1 MAEIDEQLY
10 KELIDKIKTY
20 HPSDDFSMVEKA
32 YKLAVEAHKEQ
43 KRKSGEPYIIHPL
56 KVAYILAE
64 LELDMETITAGIL
77 HDIIEDTPYTYEDIA
92 HLFSEEIAALVDGVT
107 KLGKLSYTTKEEAQA
122 ENYRKM
128 FLAMAKDI
136 RVILIKLADRLH
148 NMRTLNYMTPEKQR
162 EKAQETLDIYAPLAH
177 RLGIS
182 KIRSEMED
190 LCFKYLNPDAYFD
203 LAAKIQKKKEERDQF
218 VQSMVQELQTK
229 MNEAGIKGKVY
240 GRTKHFFS
248 IYKKM
253 VNQNKT
259 LDQIYDLFAIRALV
273 DSVKDCYAVLGIVHT
288 AYTPMPGRIKDYI
301 AMPKPNMYQSLHN
314 TLIGPHGQ
322 VFEVQIRTWEMH
334 RTSEYGIAAHWKY
347 KEGRANEKS
356 SKAQK
361 SEEAK
366 LAWLRQI
373 MEWQKDM
380 SDNKEYLDTIKL
392 DLNIYSTQVYAFTP
406 QGDVIQ
412 LTKDSTPIDFAYM
425 IHSAVGNKMVGAR
438 VNNKIVPLDHKIQN
452 GDIVE
457 IITSQNSKGPN
468 RDWLAIVKTAQA
480 RTKIKQWFKKEEKE
494 ENIIR
499 GREMILADIKKKGYQ
514 PQDLLRPEWEEI
526 VLVKY
531 DFKTWDA
538 LLAAVGY
545 GGMKEGQV
553 VNRLKDEYLKEKRK
567 TQTAEDALKDFEK
580 TIDQKPVKKHKSKS
594 GVVVEGIGD
603 VAVRFSKC
611 CSPVPGDEIIGFVT
625 RGRGVTIHRTDCIN
639 VINLSNEERGRL
651 INAEW
656 DTQFAKGE
664 SNTSYLAELK
674 VVAND
679 RVGLIVEISRQLADD
694 DISVKGF
701 NVRTTKDMQ
710 AILNVTIE
718 IKTKEQLERVVTRL
732 KNLRDV
738 TEVERVSGQGR
749 YRV

>member
-32 YKLAVEAHKEQ
+32 YKLAVDAHKEQ

-77 HDIIEDTPYTYEDIA
+77 HDIIEDTPYTYEDIT

-288 AYTPMPGRIKDYI
+288 AYTPMPGRFKDYI

-347 KEGRANEKS
+347 KEGKANEKS

-480 RTKIKQWFKKEEKE
+480 RTKIKQWFKKERRD
-494 ENIIR
+494 ENIAN
-499 GREMILADIKKKGYQ
+499 GRSAFEAELKHCGIAMRD
-514 PQDLLRPEWEEI
+514 
-526 VLVKY
+526 V
-531 DFKTWDA
+531 
-538 LLAAVGY
+538 LAADTLPVLLKKVSYPTLDDMYAAIGY
-545 GGMKEGQV
+545 GGFTAQKAVSRMQGELNRIARQHQAERAAAEAEAKPARPEEPKPPAPKQV
-553 VNRLKDEYLKEKRK
+553 
-567 TQTAEDALKDFEK
+567 
-580 TIDQKPVKKHKSKS
+580 KSEQ
-594 GVVVEGIGD
+594 GIIVEGLD
-603 VAVRFSKC
+603 NCLVKFSKC
-611 CSPVPGDEIIGFVT
+611 CTPVPGDEIIGFIT
-625 RGRGVTIHRTDCIN
+625 RGYGVSVHRADCPNASPAKRAQPGQEGRWIHVSWGKNTNESYPTTLEVVCKDRQGLLLDISAA
-639 VINLSNEERGRL
+639 LSSTNTFVLGIQSRSTE
-651 INAEW
+651 
-656 DTQFAKGE
+656 DQFAICRLE
-664 SNTSYLAELK
+664 VRIRDSQQLAALMRRLNQISGVLK
-674 VVAND
+674 VNRPA
-679 RVGLIVEISRQLADD
+679 G
-694 DISVKGF
+694 
-701 NVRTTKDMQ
+701 
-710 AILNVTIE
+710 
-718 IKTKEQLERVVTRL
+718 
-732 KNLRDV
+732 
-738 TEVERVSGQGR
+738 
-749 YRV
+749 

>member
-288 AYTPMPGRIKDYI
+288 AYTPMPGRFKDYI

-514 PQDLLRPEWEEI
+514 PQDLLRPEWEEN

-531 DFKTWDA
+531 DFKTW
-538 LLAAVGY
+538 AAVGY

-738 TEVERVSGQGR
+738 TEVERVSGLG
-749 YRV
+749 

>member
-1 MAEIDEQLY
+1 MAVPVEEQLY
-10 KELIDKIKTY
+10 LELIEKIKSY

-32 YKLAVEAHKEQ
+32 YKLAVGAHKDQ

-64 LELDMETITAGIL
+64 LELDMESIVAGIL
-77 HDIIEDTPYTYEDIA
+77 HDVIEDTEYSYEDISN
-92 HLFSEEIAALVDGVT
+92 LFSEEIAALVDGVT
-107 KLGKLSYTTKEEAQA
+107 KLGKLSYTTKEEVQA

-148 NMRTLNYMTPEKQR
+148 NMRTLNYMKPEKQK

-190 LCFKYLNPDAYFD
+190 LCFKYLDPDAFFD
-203 LAAKIQKKKEERDQF
+203 LATKIERKKEERDAF
-218 VQSMVQELQTK
+218 VQDIVKELQQK
-229 MNEAGIKGKVY
+229 MDEAGIKGKVY

-253 VNQNKT
+253 VNQNKNI
-259 LDQIYDLFAIRALV
+259 DQIYDLFAIRALV
-273 DSVKDCYAVLGIVHT
+273 DNVKDCYAVLGIVHT
-288 AYTPMPGRIKDYI
+288 MFTPMPGRFKDYI

-347 KEGRANEKS
+347 KEGKANEKG
-356 SKAQK
+356 SKASRK
-361 SEEAK
+361 EEEK

-373 MEWQKDM
+373 MEWQRDM
-380 SDNKEYLDTIKL
+380 ADNKEYLDTLKQ
-392 DLNIYSTQVYAFTP
+392 DFNIFSTQVYAFTP

-438 VNNKIVPLDHKIQN
+438 VNNKIVPIDHKIQN

-468 RDWLAIVKTAQA
+468 RDWLTVVKSAQA

-499 GREMILADIKKKGYQ
+499 GREMILADMKKKGFQ
-514 PQDLLRPEWEEI
+514 PSDLLRPEWQEI
-526 VLVKY
+526 VVVKY

-545 GGMKEGQV
+545 GGLKEGQV

-567 TQTAEDALKDFEK
+567 TQTAEDVLKDFEK

-594 GVVVEGIGD
+594 GIVVEGIGD

-611 CSPVPGDEIIGFVT
+611 CSPVPGDEIVGFVT

-656 DTQFAKGE
+656 DTQFAKGDA
-664 SNTSYLAELK
+664 NTSYLAELRITC
-674 VVAND
+674 ND
-679 RVGLIVEISRQLADD
+679 RVGLILEISRQLADD

-701 NVRTTKDMQ
+701 NVRTTKDLL
-710 AILNVTIE
+710 AIMNVTIE

-732 KNLRDV
+732 KNLKDV
-738 TEVERVSGQGR
+738 VEVERVSGLG
-749 YRV
+749 

>member
-77 HDIIEDTPYTYEDIA
+77 HDIIEDTPYTYEDIT
-92 HLFSEEIAALVDGVT
+92 HLFGEEIAALVDGVT

-288 AYTPMPGRIKDYI
+288 AYTPMPGRFKDYI

-580 TIDQKPVKKHKSKS
+580 TIDQKPVKKHESKS

-738 TEVERVSGQGR
+738 TEVERVSGLG
-749 YRV
+749 

>member
-77 HDIIEDTPYTYEDIA
+77 HDIIEDTPYTYEDIT
-92 HLFSEEIAALVDGVT
+92 HLFGEEIAALVDGVT

-288 AYTPMPGRIKDYI
+288 AYTPMPGRFKDYI

-594 GVVVEGIGD
+594 GVVVGIGD

-738 TEVERVSGQGR
+738 TEVERVSGLG
-749 YRV
+749 

>member
-1 MAEIDEQLY
+1 MSMVPVEEQLY
-10 KELIDKIKTY
+10 LELIEKIKTY
-20 HPSDDFSMVEKA
+20 HPSSDFSMVEKA
-32 YKLAVEAHKEQ
+32 YQLANNAHKDQ

-64 LELDMETITAGIL
+64 LELDMESIVAGIL
-77 HDIIEDTPYTYEDIA
+77 HDIIEDTEYSYEDISNM
-92 HLFSEEIAALVDGVT
+92 FSEEIAALVDGVT
-107 KLGKLSYTTKEEAQA
+107 KLGKLSYTTKEEVQA

-148 NMRTLNYMTPEKQR
+148 NMRTLNYMKPEKQK

-190 LCFKYLNPDAYFD
+190 LCFKYLDPDAFFD
-203 LAAKIQKKKEERDQF
+203 LATKIERKKEERDEF
-218 VQSMVQELQTK
+218 VQDIVKELQQK
-229 MNEAGIKGKVY
+229 MDEAGIKGKVY

-259 LDQIYDLFAIRALV
+259 MDQIYDLFAIRALV
-273 DSVKDCYAVLGIVHT
+273 DNVKDCYAVLGIVHT
-288 AYTPMPGRIKDYI
+288 MYTPMPGRFKDYI

-314 TLIGPHGQ
+314 SLIGPHGQ

-347 KEGRANEKS
+347 KEGKANEKGN
-356 SKAQK
+356 KATRRD
-361 SEEAK
+361 EEK

-373 MEWQKDM
+373 MEWQQDM
-380 SDNKEYLDTIKL
+380 ADNKEYLDTLKQ
-392 DLNIYSTQVYAFTP
+392 DFNIFSTQVYAFTP

-425 IHSAVGNKMVGAR
+425 IHTAVGNKMVGAR
-438 VNNKIVPLDHKIQN
+438 VNNKIVPIDHRIQN

-468 RDWLAIVKTAQA
+468 RDWLNLVKSAQA

-499 GREMILADIKKKGYQ
+499 GREMVLADMKKKGFQ
-514 PQDLLRPEWEEI
+514 PNDLLRPEWMEI
-526 VLVKY
+526 VVVKY

-545 GGMKEGQV
+545 GGLKEGQV

-594 GVVVEGIGD
+594 GIMVEGIGD

-611 CSPVPGDEIIGFVT
+611 CSPVPGDEIVGFVT

-639 VINLSNEERGRL
+639 VINLSNDERGRL

-656 DTQFAKGE
+656 DTQFAKGDT
-664 SNTSYLAELK
+664 NTSYLAELR
-674 VVAND
+674 VTAND
-679 RVGLIVEISRQLADD
+679 RVGLILEISRQLADD

-701 NVRTTKDMQ
+701 NVRTTKDLL
-710 AILNVTIE
+710 AIFNITIE
-718 IKTKEQLERVVTRL
+718 IKTKEQLERVVKRL
-732 KNLRDV
+732 KSLKDIV
-738 TEVERVSGQGR
+738 EVERVSGLG
-749 YRV
+749 

>member
-1 MAEIDEQLY
+1 MSMAAIDEQLY

-218 VQSMVQELQTK
+218 VQSMVKELQAK
-229 MNEAGIKGKVY
+229 MDEAGIKGKVY

-288 AYTPMPGRIKDYI
+288 AYTPMPGRFKDYI

-468 RDWLAIVKTAQA
+468 RDWLGLVKTAQA

-674 VVAND
+674 VTAND

-701 NVRTTKDMQ
+701 NVRTTKDML
-710 AILNVTIE
+710 AIFNVTIE

-738 TEVERVSGQGR
+738 IEVERVSGLG
-749 YRV
+749 

>member
-1 MAEIDEQLY
+1 MVPVEEQLY
-10 KELIDKIKTY
+10 LELIEKIKTY
-20 HPSDDFSMVEKA
+20 HPSSDFSMIEKA
-32 YKLAVEAHKEQ
+32 YKLAVDAHKEQ

-64 LELDMETITAGIL
+64 LELDMESIVAGIL
-77 HDIIEDTPYTYEDIA
+77 HDIIEDTEYSYEDIA
-92 HLFSEEIAALVDGVT
+92 QMFSEEIAALVDGVT

-148 NMRTLNYMTPEKQR
+148 NMRTLNYMKPEKQK

-190 LCFKYLNPDAYFD
+190 LCFKYLDPDAFFD
-203 LAAKIQKKKEERDQF
+203 LATKIERKKEERDEF
-218 VQSMVQELQTK
+218 VQDIVKELQQK
-229 MNEAGIKGKVY
+229 MDEAGIKGKVY

-259 LDQIYDLFAIRALV
+259 MDQIYDLFAIRALV
-273 DSVKDCYAVLGIVHT
+273 DNVKDCYAVLGIVHT
-288 AYTPMPGRIKDYI
+288 MYTPMPGRFKDYI

-314 TLIGPHGQ
+314 SLIGPHGQ

-347 KEGRANEKS
+347 KEGKANEKG
-356 SKAQK
+356 SK
-361 SEEAK
+361 STRRDEEK

-373 MEWQKDM
+373 MEWQQDM
-380 SDNKEYLDTIKL
+380 ADNKEYLDTLKQ
-392 DLNIYSTQVYAFTP
+392 DFNIFSTQVYAFTP

-438 VNNKIVPLDHKIQN
+438 VNNKIVPIDHKIQN

-468 RDWLAIVKTAQA
+468 RDWLNVVKSAQA

-494 ENIIR
+494 ENIVR
-499 GREMILADIKKKGYQ
+499 GREMVLTDMKKKGFQ
-514 PQDLLRPEWEEI
+514 PDDLLRPEWMEI
-526 VLVKY
+526 VVVKY

-545 GGMKEGQV
+545 GGLKEGQV

-567 TQTAEDALKDFEK
+567 TQTAEDVLKDFEK
-580 TIDQKPVKKHKSKS
+580 TIDDKPVKKHKSKS
-594 GVVVEGIGD
+594 GIMVEGIGD

-611 CSPVPGDEIIGFVT
+611 CSPVPGDEIVGFVT
-625 RGRGVTIHRTDCIN
+625 RGRGVTIHRTDCVN

-656 DTQFAKGE
+656 DTQFAKGDT
-664 SNTSYLAELK
+664 NTSYLAELR
-674 VVAND
+674 VTAND
-679 RVGLIVEISRQLADD
+679 RVGLILEISRQLADD

-701 NVRTTKDMQ
+701 NVRTTKDLL
-710 AILNVTIE
+710 AIFNITIE
-718 IKTKEQLERVVTRL
+718 IKTKEQLERVVKRL
-732 KNLRDV
+732 KGLKDIV
-738 TEVERVSGQGR
+738 EVERVSGLG
-749 YRV
+749 

>member
-1 MAEIDEQLY
+1 MVPVEEQLY
-10 KELIDKIKTY
+10 LELIEKIKTY
-20 HPSDDFSMVEKA
+20 HPSSDFSMIEKA
-32 YKLAVEAHKEQ
+32 YKLAVDAHKDQ

-64 LELDMETITAGIL
+64 LELDMESIVAGIL
-77 HDIIEDTPYTYEDIA
+77 HDVIEDTEYSYEDISN
-92 HLFSEEIAALVDGVT
+92 LFSEEIAALVDGVT

-148 NMRTLNYMTPEKQR
+148 NMRTLNYMKPEKQK

-190 LCFKYLNPDAYFD
+190 LCFKYLDPDAFFD
-203 LAAKIQKKKEERDQF
+203 LATKIERKKEERDEF
-218 VQSMVQELQTK
+218 VQDIVKDLQQK
-229 MNEAGIKGKVY
+229 MDEAGIKGKVY

-273 DSVKDCYAVLGIVHT
+273 DNVKDCYAVLGIVHT
-288 AYTPMPGRIKDYI
+288 MYTPMPGRFKDYI

-347 KEGRANEKS
+347 KEGKANDKGTRATRK
-356 SKAQK
+356 
-361 SEEAK
+361 EEEK

-373 MEWQKDM
+373 MEWQRDM
-380 SDNKEYLDTIKL
+380 ADNKEYLDTLKQ
-392 DLNIYSTQVYAFTP
+392 DFNIFSTQVYAFTP

-438 VNNKIVPLDHKIQN
+438 VNNKIVPIDYKIQN

-468 RDWLAIVKTAQA
+468 RDWLAVVKSAQA

-499 GREMILADIKKKGYQ
+499 GREMILADMKKKGFQ
-514 PQDLLRPEWEEI
+514 PSDLLRPEWQEI
-526 VLVKY
+526 VVVKY

-545 GGMKEGQV
+545 GGLKEGQV

-567 TQTAEDALKDFEK
+567 TQTAEDVLKDFEK
-580 TIDQKPVKKHKSKS
+580 TIDDKPVKKHKSKS
-594 GVVVEGIGD
+594 GIVVEGIGD

-639 VINLSNEERGRL
+639 VINLSDEERGRL

-656 DTQFAKGE
+656 DTQFAKGDT
-664 SNTSYLAELK
+664 NTSYLAELR
-674 VVAND
+674 VTAND
-679 RVGLIVEISRQLADD
+679 RVGLILEISRQLADD

-701 NVRTTKDMQ
+701 NVRTTKDLL
-710 AILNVTIE
+710 AIINITIE
-718 IKTKEQLERVVTRL
+718 IKTKEQLERVVKRL
-732 KNLRDV
+732 KGLKDII
-738 TEVERVSGQGR
+738 EVERVSGLG
-749 YRV
+749 

>member
-1 MAEIDEQLY
+1 MVPVEEQLY
-10 KELIDKIKTY
+10 LELIEKIKTY
-20 HPSDDFSMVEKA
+20 HPSDDFSMIEKA
-32 YKLAVEAHKEQ
+32 YQLANGAHKDQ

-64 LELDMETITAGIL
+64 LELDMESIVAGIL
-77 HDIIEDTPYTYEDIA
+77 HDVIEDTEYSYEDISNM
-92 HLFSEEIAALVDGVT
+92 FSEEIAALVDGVT
-107 KLGKLSYTTKEEAQA
+107 KLGKLSYTTKEEVQA

-148 NMRTLNYMTPEKQR
+148 NMRTLNYMKPEKQK

-190 LCFKYLNPDAYFD
+190 LCFKYLDPDAFFD
-203 LAAKIQKKKEERDQF
+203 LATKIERKKEERDEF
-218 VQSMVQELQTK
+218 VQDIVKELQKK
-229 MNEAGIKGKVY
+229 MDEAGIKGKVY

-259 LDQIYDLFAIRALV
+259 MDQIYDLFAIRALV
-273 DSVKDCYAVLGIVHT
+273 DNVKDCYAVLGIVHT
-288 AYTPMPGRIKDYI
+288 MYTPMPGRFKDYI

-314 TLIGPHGQ
+314 SLIGPHGQ

-347 KEGRANEKS
+347 KEGKANEKGN
-356 SKAQK
+356 KATRRD
-361 SEEAK
+361 EEK

-373 MEWQKDM
+373 MEWQQDM
-380 SDNKEYLDTIKL
+380 ADNKEYLDTLKQ
-392 DLNIYSTQVYAFTP
+392 DFNIFSTQVYAFTP

-425 IHSAVGNKMVGAR
+425 IHTAVGNKMVGAR
-438 VNNKIVPLDHKIQN
+438 VNNKIVPIDHRIQN

-468 RDWLAIVKTAQA
+468 RDWLNLVKSAQA

-499 GREMILADIKKKGYQ
+499 GREMVLTDIKKKGFQ
-514 PQDLLRPEWEEI
+514 PNDLLRPEWMEI
-526 VLVKY
+526 VYVKY

-545 GGMKEGQV
+545 GGLKEGQV

-567 TQTAEDALKDFEK
+567 TQTAEDVLKDFEK
-580 TIDQKPVKKHKSKS
+580 TIDDKPVKKHKSKS
-594 GVVVEGIGD
+594 GIVVEGIGD

-611 CSPVPGDEIIGFVT
+611 CSPVPGDEIVGFVT

-656 DTQFAKGE
+656 DTQFAKGDA
-664 SNTSYLAELK
+664 NTSYLAELRITC
-674 VVAND
+674 ND
-679 RVGLIVEISRQLADD
+679 RVGLILEISRQLADD

-701 NVRTTKDMQ
+701 NVRTTKDLL
-710 AILNVTIE
+710 AIMNVTIE

-732 KNLRDV
+732 KNLKDV
-738 TEVERVSGQGR
+738 VEVERVSGLG
-749 YRV
+749 

>member
-1 MAEIDEQLY
+1 MVPVEEQLY
-10 KELIDKIKTY
+10 LELIEKIKTY

-32 YKLAVEAHKEQ
+32 YQLANGAHKDQ

-64 LELDMETITAGIL
+64 LELDMESIVAGIL
-77 HDIIEDTPYTYEDIA
+77 HDVIEDTEYTYEDISNM
-92 HLFSEEIAALVDGVT
+92 FSEEIAALVDGVT
-107 KLGKLSYTTKEEAQA
+107 KLGKLSYTTKEEVQA

-148 NMRTLNYMTPEKQR
+148 NMRTLNYMKPEKQK

-190 LCFKYLNPDAYFD
+190 LCFKYLDPDAFFD
-203 LAAKIQKKKEERDQF
+203 LATKIERKKEERDEF
-218 VQSMVQELQTK
+218 VQDIVKELQQK
-229 MNEAGIKGKVY
+229 MDEAGIKGKVY

-259 LDQIYDLFAIRALV
+259 MDQIYDLFAIRALV
-273 DSVKDCYAVLGIVHT
+273 DNVKDCYAVLGIVHT
-288 AYTPMPGRIKDYI
+288 MYTPMPGRFKDYI

-314 TLIGPHGQ
+314 SLIGPHGQ

-347 KEGRANEKS
+347 KEGKANEKG
-356 SKAQK
+356 SKASRK
-361 SEEAK
+361 EEEK

-373 MEWQKDM
+373 MEWQRDM
-380 SDNKEYLDTIKL
+380 ADNKEYLDTLKQ
-392 DLNIYSTQVYAFTP
+392 DFNIFSTQVYAFTP

-438 VNNKIVPLDHKIQN
+438 VNNKIVPIDHKIQN

-468 RDWLAIVKTAQA
+468 RDWLTVVKSAQA

-499 GREMILADIKKKGYQ
+499 GREMILADMKKKGFQ
-514 PQDLLRPEWEEI
+514 PSDLLRPEWQEI
-526 VLVKY
+526 VVVKY

-545 GGMKEGQV
+545 GGLKEGQV

-567 TQTAEDALKDFEK
+567 TQTAEDVLKDFEK
-580 TIDQKPVKKHKSKS
+580 TIDDKPVKKHKSKS
-594 GVVVEGIGD
+594 GIVVEGIGD

-625 RGRGVTIHRTDCIN
+625 RGRGVTIHRTDCVN

-656 DTQFAKGE
+656 DTQFAKGDT
-664 SNTSYLAELK
+664 NTSYLAELR
-674 VVAND
+674 VTAND
-679 RVGLIVEISRQLADD
+679 RVGLILEISRQLADD
-694 DISVKGF
+694 DISVKGI
-701 NVRTTKDMQ
+701 NVRTTKDLL
-710 AILNVTIE
+710 AIFNITIE
-718 IKTKEQLERVVTRL
+718 IKTKEQLERVTKRL
-732 KNLRDV
+732 KGLKDIV
-738 TEVERVSGQGR
+738 EVERVSGLG
-749 YRV
+749 

>member
-1 MAEIDEQLY
+1 MVPVEEQLY
-10 KELIDKIKTY
+10 LELIEKIKTY
-20 HPSDDFSMVEKA
+20 HPSSDFSMVEKA
-32 YKLAVEAHKEQ
+32 YKLAVDAHKDQ

-64 LELDMETITAGIL
+64 LELDMESIVAGIL
-77 HDIIEDTPYTYEDIA
+77 HDIIEDTEYSYEDISNM
-92 HLFSEEIAALVDGVT
+92 FSEEIAALVDGVT
-107 KLGKLSYTTKEEAQA
+107 KLGKLSYTTKEEVQA

-148 NMRTLNYMTPEKQR
+148 NMRTLNYMKPEKQR

-190 LCFKYLNPDAYFD
+190 LCFKYLEPDAFFD
-203 LAAKIQKKKEERDQF
+203 LATKIERKKEERDEF
-218 VQSMVQELQTK
+218 VQDIVKELQRK
-229 MNEAGIKGKVY
+229 MDEAGIKGKVY

-259 LDQIYDLFAIRALV
+259 MDQIYDLFAIRALV
-273 DSVKDCYAVLGIVHT
+273 DNVKDCYAVLGIVHT
-288 AYTPMPGRIKDYI
+288 MYTPMPGRFKDYI

-314 TLIGPHGQ
+314 SLIGPHGQ

-347 KEGRANEKS
+347 KEGKANEKGN
-356 SKAQK
+356 KATRRD
-361 SEEAK
+361 EEK

-373 MEWQKDM
+373 MEWQRDM
-380 SDNKEYLDTIKL
+380 ADNKEYLDTLKQ
-392 DLNIYSTQVYAFTP
+392 DFNIFSTQVYAFTP

-438 VNNKIVPLDHKIQN
+438 VNNKIVPIDHKIQN

-468 RDWLAIVKTAQA
+468 RDWLNVVKSAQA

-499 GREMILADIKKKGYQ
+499 GREMVLADMKKKGFQ
-514 PQDLLRPEWEEI
+514 PSDLLRPEWMEI
-526 VLVKY
+526 VVVKY

-545 GGMKEGQV
+545 GGLKEGQV

-580 TIDQKPVKKHKSKS
+580 TIDDKPVKKHKSKS
-594 GVVVEGIGD
+594 GIVVEGIGD

-611 CSPVPGDEIIGFVT
+611 CSPVPGDEIVGFVT

-639 VINLSNEERGRL
+639 VINLNNDERGRL

-656 DTQFAKGE
+656 DTQFAKGDT
-664 SNTSYLAELK
+664 NTSYLAELR
-674 VVAND
+674 VTAND
-679 RVGLIVEISRQLADD
+679 RVGLILEISRQLADD

-701 NVRTTKDMQ
+701 NVRTTKDLL
-710 AILNVTIE
+710 AIFNITIE
-718 IKTKEQLERVVTRL
+718 IKTKEQLERVVKRL
-732 KNLRDV
+732 KGLKDIV
-738 TEVERVSGQGR
+738 EVERVSGLG
-749 YRV
+749 

>member
-1 MAEIDEQLY
+1 MVPVEEQLY
-10 KELIDKIKTY
+10 LELIEKIKTY
-20 HPSDDFSMVEKA
+20 HPSNDFSMVEKA
-32 YKLAVEAHKEQ
+32 YKLAVDAHKDQ

-64 LELDMETITAGIL
+64 LELDMESIVAGIL
-77 HDIIEDTPYTYEDIA
+77 HDVIEDTEYSYEDISNM
-92 HLFSEEIAALVDGVT
+92 FSEEIAALVDGVT
-107 KLGKLSYTTKEEAQA
+107 KLGKLSYTTKEEVQA

-148 NMRTLNYMTPEKQR
+148 NMRTLNYMKPEKQK

-190 LCFKYLNPDAYFD
+190 LCFKYLDPDAFFD
-203 LAAKIQKKKEERDQF
+203 LATKIERKKEERDEF
-218 VQSMVQELQTK
+218 VQDIVKELQQK
-229 MNEAGIKGKVY
+229 MDEAGIKGKVY

-259 LDQIYDLFAIRALV
+259 MDQIYDLFAIRALV
-273 DSVKDCYAVLGIVHT
+273 DNVKDCYAVLGIVHT
-288 AYTPMPGRIKDYI
+288 MYTPMPGRFKDYI

-314 TLIGPHGQ
+314 SLIGPHGQ

-347 KEGRANEKS
+347 KEGKANEKGN
-356 SKAQK
+356 KATRRD
-361 SEEAK
+361 EEK

-373 MEWQKDM
+373 MEWQQDM
-380 SDNKEYLDTIKL
+380 ADNKEYLDTLKQ
-392 DLNIYSTQVYAFTP
+392 DFNIFSTQVYAFTP

-425 IHSAVGNKMVGAR
+425 IHTAVGNKMVGAR
-438 VNNKIVPLDHKIQN
+438 VNNKIVPIDHRIQN

-468 RDWLAIVKTAQA
+468 RDWLNLVKSAQA

-499 GREMILADIKKKGYQ
+499 GREMVLADMKKKGFQ
-514 PQDLLRPEWEEI
+514 PNDLLRPEWMEI
-526 VLVKY
+526 VYVKY

-545 GGMKEGQV
+545 GGLKEGQV

-567 TQTAEDALKDFEK
+567 TQTAEDVLKDFEK
-580 TIDQKPVKKHKSKS
+580 TIDDKPVKKHKSKS
-594 GVVVEGIGD
+594 GIVVEGIGD

-611 CSPVPGDEIIGFVT
+611 CSPVPGDEIVGFVT
-625 RGRGVTIHRTDCIN
+625 RGRGVTIHRTDCVN

-656 DTQFAKGE
+656 DTQFAKGDT
-664 SNTSYLAELK
+664 NTSYLAELR
-674 VVAND
+674 VTAND
-679 RVGLIVEISRQLADD
+679 RVGLILEISRQLADD

-701 NVRTTKDMQ
+701 NVRTTKDLL
-710 AILNVTIE
+710 AIFNITIE
-718 IKTKEQLERVVTRL
+718 IKTKEQLERVVKRL
-732 KNLRDV
+732 KALKDIV
-738 TEVERVSGQGR
+738 EVERVSGLG
-749 YRV
+749 

>member
-1 MAEIDEQLY
+1 MAAIEEQLY
-10 KELIDKIKTY
+10 QELIEKIKTY
-20 HPSDDFSMVEKA
+20 HPSNDFSMVEKA
-32 YKLAVEAHKEQ
+32 YKLAVDAHKDQ

-64 LELDMETITAGIL
+64 LELDMETIVAGIL
-77 HDIIEDTPYTYEDIA
+77 HDIIEDTEYSYEDISN
-92 HLFSEEIAALVDGVT
+92 LFSEEIAALVDGVT

-190 LCFKYLNPDAYFD
+190 LCFKYLNPDAFDD
-203 LAAKIQKKKEERDQF
+203 LATKIQKKKEERDAF
-218 VQSMVQELQTK
+218 VQDMVKELQTK
-229 MNEAGIKGKVY
+229 MDEAGIKGKVY

-259 LDQIYDLFAIRALV
+259 LDQVYDLFAIRALV

-288 AYTPMPGRIKDYI
+288 MYTPMPGRFKDYI

-347 KEGRANEKS
+347 KEGKANEKGTKA
-356 SKAQK
+356 SKK
-361 SEEAK
+361 EEAK

-373 MEWQKDM
+373 MEWQQDM

-392 DLNIYSTQVYAFTP
+392 DLNIFTTQVYAFTP

-412 LTKDSTPIDFAYM
+412 LSKDSTPIDFAYM

-452 GDIVE
+452 GDIIE

-480 RTKIKQWFKKEEKE
+480 RTKIKQWFKREEKE

-499 GREMILADIKKKGYQ
+499 GREMILADMKKKGFQ
-514 PQDLLRPEWEEI
+514 PQDLLRPEWQEI
-526 VLVKY
+526 VVVKY
-531 DFKTWDA
+531 DFKNWDA

-545 GGMKEGQV
+545 GGLKEGQV

-580 TIDQKPVKKHKSKS
+580 TIDDKPVKKHKSKS
-594 GVVVEGIGD
+594 GIIVEGIGD

-611 CSPVPGDEIIGFVT
+611 CSPVPGDEIVGFVT

-656 DTQFAKGE
+656 DAHFARGDM
-664 SNTSYLAELK
+664 NTSYLAELR
-674 VVAND
+674 VTAND
-679 RVGLIVEISRQLADD
+679 RVGLILEISRQLADD

-701 NVRTTKDMQ
+701 NVRTTKDML
-710 AILNVTIE
+710 AIFNITIE
-718 IKTKEQLERVVTRL
+718 IKTKEQLERVVKRL
-732 KNLRDV
+732 KALKDIV
-738 TEVERVSGQGR
+738 EVERVSGLG
-749 YRV
+749 

>member
-32 YKLAVEAHKEQ
+32 YKLAVDAHKEQ

-77 HDIIEDTPYTYEDIA
+77 HDIIEDTPYTYEDITR
-92 HLFSEEIAALVDGVT
+92 LFSEEIAALVDGVT

-288 AYTPMPGRIKDYI
+288 AYTPMPGRFKDYI

-347 KEGRANEKS
+347 KEGKANEKS

-514 PQDLLRPEWEEI
+514 PQNLLRPEWEEI

-738 TEVERVSGQGR
+738 TEVERVSGLG
-749 YRV
+749 

>member
-77 HDIIEDTPYTYEDIA
+77 HDIIEDTPYTYEDIT
-92 HLFSEEIAALVDGVT
+92 HLFGEEIAALVDGVT

-288 AYTPMPGRIKDYI
+288 AYTPMPGRFKDYI

-314 TLIGPHGQ
+314 TLIGPHGK

-738 TEVERVSGQGR
+738 TEVERVSGLG
-749 YRV
+749 

>member
-1 MAEIDEQLY
+1 MSMVPVEEQLY
-10 KELIDKIKTY
+10 LELIEKIKTY
-20 HPSDDFSMVEKA
+20 HPSSDFSMIEKA
-32 YKLAVEAHKEQ
+32 YKLAVDAHKDQ

-64 LELDMETITAGIL
+64 LELDMESIVAGIL
-77 HDIIEDTPYTYEDIA
+77 HDIIEDTEYSYEDIA
-92 HLFSEEIAALVDGVT
+92 QMFSEEIAALVDGVT

-148 NMRTLNYMTPEKQR
+148 NMRTLNYMKPEKQK

-190 LCFKYLNPDAYFD
+190 LCFKYLDPDAFFD
-203 LAAKIQKKKEERDQF
+203 LATKIERKKEERDEF
-218 VQSMVQELQTK
+218 VQDIVKELQQK
-229 MNEAGIKGKVY
+229 MDEAGIKGKVY

-259 LDQIYDLFAIRALV
+259 MDQIYDLFAIRALV
-273 DSVKDCYAVLGIVHT
+273 DNVKDCYAVLGIVHT
-288 AYTPMPGRIKDYI
+288 MYTPMPGRFKDYI

-314 TLIGPHGQ
+314 SLIGPHGQ

-347 KEGRANEKS
+347 KEGKANEKG
-356 SKAQK
+356 SK
-361 SEEAK
+361 STRRDEEK

-373 MEWQKDM
+373 MEWQQDM
-380 SDNKEYLDTIKL
+380 ADNKEYLDTLKQ
-392 DLNIYSTQVYAFTP
+392 DFNIFSTQVYAFTP

-438 VNNKIVPLDHKIQN
+438 VNNKIVPIDHKIQN

-468 RDWLAIVKTAQA
+468 RDWLNVVKSAQA

-494 ENIIR
+494 ENIVR
-499 GREMILADIKKKGYQ
+499 GREMVLTDMKKKGFQ
-514 PQDLLRPEWEEI
+514 PDDLLRPEWMEI
-526 VLVKY
+526 VVVKY

-545 GGMKEGQV
+545 GGLKEGQV

-567 TQTAEDALKDFEK
+567 TQTAEDVLKDFEK
-580 TIDQKPVKKHKSKS
+580 TIDDKPVKKHKSKS
-594 GVVVEGIGD
+594 GIVVEGIGD

-611 CSPVPGDEIIGFVT
+611 CSPVPGDEIVGFVT
-625 RGRGVTIHRTDCIN
+625 RGRGVTIHRTDCVN

-656 DTQFAKGE
+656 DTQFAKGDT
-664 SNTSYLAELK
+664 NTSYLAELR
-674 VVAND
+674 VTAND
-679 RVGLIVEISRQLADD
+679 RVGLILEISRQLADD

-701 NVRTTKDMQ
+701 NVRTTKDLL
-710 AILNVTIE
+710 AIFNITIE
-718 IKTKEQLERVVTRL
+718 IKTKEQLERVVKRL
-732 KNLRDV
+732 KGLKDIV
-738 TEVERVSGQGR
+738 EVERVSGLG
-749 YRV
+749 

>member
-1 MAEIDEQLY
+1 MVVEEQLY
-10 KELIDKIKTY
+10 LELIQKIKTY
-20 HPSDDFSMVEKA
+20 HPSDDFTMVEKA
-32 YKLAVEAHKEQ
+32 YRLAVEAHKEQ

-64 LELDMETITAGIL
+64 LELDMESIVAGIL
-77 HDIIEDTPYTYEDIA
+77 HDVIEDTEYSYEDISK
-92 HLFSEEIAALVDGVT
+92 LFSEEIAALVDGVT
-107 KLGKLSYTTKEEAQA
+107 KLGKLSYTTKEEVQA

-148 NMRTLNYMTPEKQR
+148 NMRTLNHMKPEKQK

-190 LCFKYLNPDAYFD
+190 LCFKYLDPEAFFD
-203 LAAKIQKKKEERDQF
+203 LATKIERKKEERDAF
-218 VQSMVQELQTK
+218 VQDMVKELQNK
-229 MNEAGIKGKVY
+229 MDEAGIKGKVY

-253 VNQNKT
+253 RNQNKT
-259 LDQIYDLFAIRALV
+259 MDQVYDLFAIRALV
-273 DSVKDCYAVLGIVHT
+273 DNVKDCYAVLGIVHT
-288 AYTPMPGRIKDYI
+288 MYTPMPGRFKDYI

-347 KEGRANEKS
+347 KEGKSNEKG
-356 SKAQK
+356 SKAAK
-361 SEEAK
+361 KEEEK

-380 SDNKEYLDTIKL
+380 ADNKEYLDTLKQ
-392 DLNIYSTQVYAFTP
+392 DFNIFSTQVYAFTP

-425 IHSAVGNKMVGAR
+425 IHTAVGNKMVGAR
-438 VNNKIVPLDHKIQN
+438 VNNKIVPIDHKIQN

-468 RDWLAIVKTAQA
+468 RDWLALVKTAQA

-494 ENIIR
+494 ENILR
-499 GREMILADIKKKGYQ
+499 GRDMIVADMKKKGFQ
-514 PQDLLRPEWEEI
+514 PQELLRPEWQEI
-526 VLVKY
+526 VMVKY

-538 LLAAVGY
+538 LTAAVGY
-545 GGMKEGQV
+545 GGLKEGQV
-553 VNRLKDEYLKEKRK
+553 VNRLRDEFLKEKRK
-567 TQTAEDALKDFEK
+567 QQTAEDVMKDIEK
-580 TIDQKPVKKHKSKS
+580 TIDQKPVKQHKSKS
-594 GVVVEGIGD
+594 GIMVKGIGD

-611 CSPVPGDEIIGFVT
+611 CSPVPGDEIVGFVT

-639 VINLSNEERGRL
+639 IINLSSEERGRL
-651 INAEW
+651 MDAEW
-656 DTQFAKGE
+656 DAKFARGD
-664 SNTSYLAELK
+664 SNTSYLAELR
-674 VVAND
+674 VTATD
-679 RVGLIVEISRQLADD
+679 RVGLILEISRQLADD

-701 NVRTTKDMQ
+701 NVRTTKDML
-710 AILNVTIE
+710 AIFNITIE
-718 IKTKEQLERVVTRL
+718 IRTKEQLERVVNRL
-732 KNLRDV
+732 KGLRDIL
-738 TEVERVSGQGR
+738 EVERVSGMG
-749 YRV
+749 

>member
-288 AYTPMPGRIKDYI
+288 AYTPMPGRFKDYI

-594 GVVVEGIGD
+594 GVVVEGIGG

-738 TEVERVSGQGR
+738 TEVERVSGLG
-749 YRV
+749 

>member
-1 MAEIDEQLY
+1 MVPVEEQLY
-10 KELIDKIKTY
+10 LELIEKIKTY
-20 HPSDDFSMVEKA
+20 HPSNDFSMVEKA
-32 YKLAVEAHKEQ
+32 YKLAVDAHKDQ

-64 LELDMETITAGIL
+64 LELDMESIVAGIL
-77 HDIIEDTPYTYEDIA
+77 HDIIEDTEYSYEDISNM
-92 HLFSEEIAALVDGVT
+92 FSEEIAALVDGVT
-107 KLGKLSYTTKEEAQA
+107 KLGKLSYTTKEEVQA

-148 NMRTLNYMTPEKQR
+148 NMRTLNYMKPEKQK

-190 LCFKYLNPDAYFD
+190 LCFKYLDPDAFFD
-203 LAAKIQKKKEERDQF
+203 LATKIERKKEERDEF
-218 VQSMVQELQTK
+218 VQDIVKELQKK
-229 MNEAGIKGKVY
+229 MDEAGIKGKVY

-259 LDQIYDLFAIRALV
+259 MDQIYDLFAIRALV
-273 DSVKDCYAVLGIVHT
+273 DNVKDCYAVLGIVHT
-288 AYTPMPGRIKDYI
+288 MYTPMPGRFKDYI

-314 TLIGPHGQ
+314 SLIGPHGQ

-347 KEGRANEKS
+347 KEGKANEKGN
-356 SKAQK
+356 KATRRD
-361 SEEAK
+361 EEK

-373 MEWQKDM
+373 MEWQQDM
-380 SDNKEYLDTIKL
+380 ADNKEYLDTLKQ
-392 DLNIYSTQVYAFTP
+392 DFNIFSTQVYAFTP

-425 IHSAVGNKMVGAR
+425 IHTAVGNKMVGAR
-438 VNNKIVPLDHKIQN
+438 VNNKIVPIDHRIQN

-468 RDWLAIVKTAQA
+468 RDWLNLVKSAQA

-499 GREMILADIKKKGYQ
+499 GREMVLTDIKKKGFQ
-514 PQDLLRPEWEEI
+514 PNDLLRPEWMEI
-526 VLVKY
+526 VYVKY

-545 GGMKEGQV
+545 GGLKEGQV

-567 TQTAEDALKDFEK
+567 TQTAEDVLKDFEK
-580 TIDQKPVKKHKSKS
+580 TIDDKPVKKHKSKS
-594 GVVVEGIGD
+594 GIVVEGIGD

-611 CSPVPGDEIIGFVT
+611 CSPVPGDEIVGFVT
-625 RGRGVTIHRTDCIN
+625 RGRGVTIHRTDCVN

-656 DTQFAKGE
+656 DTQFAKGDA
-664 SNTSYLAELK
+664 NTSYLAELRITC
-674 VVAND
+674 ND
-679 RVGLIVEISRQLADD
+679 RVGLILEISRQLADD

-701 NVRTTKDMQ
+701 NVRTTKDLL
-710 AILNVTIE
+710 AIMNVTIE

-732 KNLRDV
+732 KNLKDV
-738 TEVERVSGQGR
+738 VEVERVSGLG
-749 YRV
+749 

>member
-1 MAEIDEQLY
+1 MSMAEIDEQLY

-203 LAAKIQKKKEERDQF
+203 LAAKIQKKKEERDQL

-288 AYTPMPGRIKDYI
+288 AYTPMPGRFKDYI

-738 TEVERVSGQGR
+738 TEVERVSGLG
-749 YRV
+749 

>member
-1 MAEIDEQLY
+1 MAAIEEQLY
-10 KELIDKIKTY
+10 QELIEKIKTY

-64 LELDMETITAGIL
+64 LELDMETIVAGIL
-77 HDIIEDTPYTYEDIA
+77 HDIIEDTEYSYEDISN
-92 HLFSEEIAALVDGVT
+92 LFSEEIAALVDGVT
-107 KLGKLSYTTKEEAQA
+107 KLGKLSYSTKEEAQA

-203 LAAKIQKKKEERDQF
+203 LAAKIQKKKEERDEF
-218 VQSMVQELQTK
+218 VQNIVNDLQAK
-229 MNEAGIKGKVY
+229 MDEAGIKGKVY

-273 DSVKDCYAVLGIVHT
+273 DNVKDCYAVLGIVHT
-288 AYTPMPGRIKDYI
+288 MYTPMPGRFKDYI

-314 TLIGPHGQ
+314 TLIGPMGQ

-347 KEGRANEKS
+347 KEGKANEKT
-356 SKAQK
+356 SKSAK
-361 SEEAK
+361 KEEAK

-373 MEWQKDM
+373 MEWQQDM

-392 DLNIYSTQVYAFTP
+392 DLNIFTTQVYAFTP

-412 LTKDSTPIDFAYM
+412 LAKDSTPIDFAYM

-438 VNNKIVPLDHKIQN
+438 VNNKIVPLDHKVQN

-468 RDWLAIVKTAQA
+468 RDWLSIVKTAQA

-499 GREMILADIKKKGYQ
+499 GREMILADMKKKGFQ
-514 PQDLLRPEWEEI
+514 PQDLLRPEWQEI

-531 DFKTWDA
+531 DFKNWDA

-545 GGMKEGQV
+545 GGLKEGQV

-580 TIDQKPVKKHKSKS
+580 TIDQKPVKQHKSKS
-594 GVVVEGIGD
+594 GIIVEGIGD

-611 CSPVPGDEIIGFVT
+611 CSPVPGDEIVGFVT
-625 RGRGVTIHRTDCIN
+625 RGRGVTIHRTDCVN
-639 VINLSNEERGRL
+639 VMNLTNDERARL

-656 DTQFAKGE
+656 DAHYARGD
-664 SNTSYLAELK
+664 SNTSYLAEIR
-674 VVAND
+674 VTAGD
-679 RVGLIVEISRQLADD
+679 RNGLILEISRMLADD

-701 NVRTTKDMQ
+701 NVRTTKDML
-710 AILNVTIE
+710 AIINITME
-718 IKTKEQLERVVTRL
+718 IRTKEQLERVVKHL
-732 KNLRDV
+732 KSLKDIM
-738 TEVERVSGQGR
+738 EVERVSGLG
-749 YRV
+749 

>member
-1 MAEIDEQLY
+1 MSMVPVEEQLY
-10 KELIDKIKTY
+10 LELIEKIKTY

-32 YKLAVEAHKEQ
+32 YQLANNAHKDQ

-64 LELDMETITAGIL
+64 LELDMESIVAGIL
-77 HDIIEDTPYTYEDIA
+77 HDIIEDTEYSYEDISNM
-92 HLFSEEIAALVDGVT
+92 FSEEIAALVDGVT
-107 KLGKLSYTTKEEAQA
+107 KLGKLSYTTKEEVQA

-148 NMRTLNYMTPEKQR
+148 NMRTLNHMKPEKQR

-190 LCFKYLNPDAYFD
+190 LCFHYLNPEAFSD
-203 LAAKIQKKKEERDQF
+203 LAVKIAKKKEERDSF
-218 VQSMVQELQTK
+218 VQDIVKDLQQK
-229 MNEAGIKGKVY
+229 MDEAGIKGKVY

-259 LDQIYDLFAIRALV
+259 MDQVYDLFAIRALV
-273 DSVKDCYAVLGIVHT
+273 DNVKDCYAVLGIVHT
-288 AYTPMPGRIKDYI
+288 MYTPMPGRFKDYI

-314 TLIGPHGQ
+314 TLIGPQGQ

-347 KEGRANEKS
+347 KEGKANEKG
-356 SKAQK
+356 SKATRRD
-361 SEEAK
+361 EEK

-373 MEWQKDM
+373 MEWQQDM
-380 SDNKEYLDTIKL
+380 ADNKEYLDTLKH
-392 DLNIYSTQVYAFTP
+392 DFNIFSTQVYAFTP

-425 IHSAVGNKMVGAR
+425 IHTAVGNKMVGAR
-438 VNNKIVPLDHKIQN
+438 VNNKIVPIDHRIQN

-468 RDWLAIVKTAQA
+468 RDWLNVVKSAQA

-499 GREMILADIKKKGYQ
+499 GREMVLADLKKKGFQ
-514 PQDLLRPEWEEI
+514 PDDLLRPEWMEI
-526 VLVKY
+526 VVVKY
-531 DFKTWDA
+531 DFKTWDS

-545 GGMKEGQV
+545 GGLKEGQV

-567 TQTAEDALKDFEK
+567 TQTAEDALKAFEQ
-580 TIDQKPVKKHKSKS
+580 TIDTKPVKKNKSKS
-594 GVVVEGIGD
+594 GIVVEGIGD

-611 CSPVPGDEIIGFVT
+611 CSPVPGDEIVGFVT
-625 RGRGVTIHRTDCIN
+625 RGRGVTIHRTDCVN

-656 DTQFAKGE
+656 DTQFAKGDT
-664 SNTSYLAELK
+664 NTSYLAELR
-674 VVAND
+674 VTAND
-679 RVGLIVEISRQLADD
+679 RVGLILEISRQLADD

-701 NVRTTKDMQ
+701 NVRTTKDLL
-710 AILNVTIE
+710 AIFNITIE
-718 IKTKEQLERVVTRL
+718 IKTKEQLERVTKRL
-732 KNLRDV
+732 KGLKDIV
-738 TEVERVSGQGR
+738 EVERVSGLG
-749 YRV
+749 

>member
-1 MAEIDEQLY
+1 MVPVEEQLY
-10 KELIDKIKTY
+10 LELIEKIKTY
-20 HPSDDFSMVEKA
+20 HPSNDFSMIEKA
-32 YKLAVEAHKEQ
+32 YKLAVEAHKGQ

-64 LELDMETITAGIL
+64 LELDMESIVAGIL
-77 HDIIEDTPYTYEDIA
+77 HDIIEDTEYSYEDISN
-92 HLFSEEIAALVDGVT
+92 LFSEEIAALVDGVT

-148 NMRTLNYMTPEKQR
+148 NMRTLNYMKPEKQK

-190 LCFKYLNPDAYFD
+190 LCFKYLDPDAFFD
-203 LAAKIQKKKEERDQF
+203 LATKIERKKEERDEF
-218 VQSMVQELQTK
+218 VQDIVKELQQK
-229 MNEAGIKGKVY
+229 MDEAGIKGKVY

-273 DSVKDCYAVLGIVHT
+273 DNVKDCYAVLGIVHT
-288 AYTPMPGRIKDYI
+288 MYTPMPGRFKDYI

-347 KEGRANEKS
+347 KEGKANDKGTRATRK
-356 SKAQK
+356 
-361 SEEAK
+361 EEEK

-373 MEWQKDM
+373 MEWQRDM
-380 SDNKEYLDTIKL
+380 ADNKEYLDTLKQ
-392 DLNIYSTQVYAFTP
+392 DFNIFSTQVYAFTP

-438 VNNKIVPLDHKIQN
+438 VNNKIVPIDYKIQN

-468 RDWLAIVKTAQA
+468 RDWLAVVKSAQA

-499 GREMILADIKKKGYQ
+499 GREMILADMKKKGFQ
-514 PQDLLRPEWEEI
+514 PSDLLRPEWQEI
-526 VLVKY
+526 VVVKY

-545 GGMKEGQV
+545 GGLKEGQV

-567 TQTAEDALKDFEK
+567 TQTAEDVLKDFEK
-580 TIDQKPVKKHKSKS
+580 TIDDKPVKKHKSKS
-594 GVVVEGIGD
+594 GIVVEGIGD

-639 VINLSNEERGRL
+639 VINLSNDERGRL
-651 INAEW
+651 IDAEW
-656 DTQFAKGE
+656 DTQFAKGDT
-664 SNTSYLAELK
+664 NTSYLAELR
-674 VVAND
+674 VTAND
-679 RVGLIVEISRQLADD
+679 RVGLILEISRQLADD

-701 NVRTTKDMQ
+701 NVRTTKDLL
-710 AILNVTIE
+710 AIINITIE
-718 IKTKEQLERVVTRL
+718 IKTKEQLERVVKRL
-732 KNLRDV
+732 KGLKDII
-738 TEVERVSGQGR
+738 EVERVSGLG
-749 YRV
+749 

>member
-1 MAEIDEQLY
+1 MSMAAIEEQLY
-10 KELIDKIKTY
+10 QELIDKIKTY

-218 VQSMVQELQTK
+218 VQSMVQELQAK
-229 MNEAGIKGKVY
+229 MDEAGIKGKVY

-288 AYTPMPGRIKDYI
+288 AYTPMPGRFKDYI

-468 RDWLAIVKTAQA
+468 RDWLGLVKTAQA

-674 VVAND
+674 VTAND

-701 NVRTTKDMQ
+701 NVRTTKDML
-710 AILNVTIE
+710 AIFNVTIE

-738 TEVERVSGQGR
+738 IEVERVSGLG
-749 YRV
+749 

>member
-1 MAEIDEQLY
+1 MAIEEQLY
-10 KELIDKIKTY
+10 QELIEKIKSY
-20 HPSDDFSMVEKA
+20 HPSDDFTMVEKA
-32 YKLAVEAHKEQ
+32 YRLAVDAHEGQ

-64 LELDMETITAGIL
+64 LELDLESITAGIL
-77 HDIIEDTPYTYEDIA
+77 HDVIEDTEYSYEDISSM
-92 HLFSEEIAALVDGVT
+92 FSEEIAILVDGVT
-107 KLGKLSYTTKEEAQA
+107 KLGKLSYSTKEEAQA

-148 NMRTLNYMTPEKQR
+148 NMRTLNHMKPEKQK

-190 LCFKYLNPDAYFD
+190 LCFKFLDPEAFSD
-203 LAAKIQKKKEERDQF
+203 LANKIARKKEERDAF
-218 VQSMVQELQTK
+218 VQDMVKELQAK
-229 MNEAGIKGKVY
+229 MDEAGIKGKVY

-259 LDQIYDLFAIRALV
+259 MDQIYDLFAIRALV
-273 DSVKDCYAVLGIVHT
+273 DNVKDCYAVLGIVHT
-288 AYTPMPGRIKDYI
+288 MYTPVPGRIKDYI

-314 TLIGPHGQ
+314 SLIGPHGQ

-347 KEGRANEKS
+347 KEGKANEKGSKS
-356 SKAQK
+356 SRK
-361 SEEAK
+361 EEEK

-373 MEWQKDM
+373 MEWQRDM
-380 SDNKEYLDTIKL
+380 ADNKEYLDTLKQ
-392 DLNIYSTQVYAFTP
+392 DFNIFSTQVYAFTP
-406 QGDVIQ
+406 QGDVLQ

-438 VNNKIVPLDHKIQN
+438 VNNKIVPIDYKIQN

-468 RDWLAIVKTAQA
+468 RDWLALVKSAQA

-499 GREMILADIKKKGYQ
+499 GREMILADMKKKGFQ
-514 PQDLLRPEWEEI
+514 PNDLLRPEWQEI
-526 VLVKY
+526 VVVKY

-545 GGMKEGQV
+545 GGLKEGQV

-567 TQTAEDALKDFEK
+567 NQTAEDALKDFEK
-580 TIDQKPVKKHKSKS
+580 TIDDTPTKKHKSKS
-594 GVVVEGIGD
+594 GIIVKGIGD

-611 CSPVPGDEIIGFVT
+611 CSPVPGDEIVGFVT
-625 RGRGVTIHRTDCIN
+625 RGRGVTIHRTDCVN
-639 VINLSNEERGRL
+639 VINLSNEDRGRL
-651 INAEW
+651 IESEW
-656 DTQFAKGE
+656 DTQFAKGDT
-664 SNTSYLAELK
+664 NASYLAE
-674 VVAND
+674 VRVTAND
-679 RVGLIVEISRQLADD
+679 RVGLILEISRQLADD

-701 NVRTTKDMQ
+701 NVRTTKDML
-710 AILNVTIE
+710 AIFNITIE
-718 IKTKEQLERVVTRL
+718 IKTKEQLERVVKRL
-732 KNLRDV
+732 KALKDIV
-738 TEVERVSGQGR
+738 EVERVSGLG
-749 YRV
+749 

>member
-1 MAEIDEQLY
+1 MVPVEEQLY
-10 KELIDKIKTY
+10 LELIEKIKTY
-20 HPSDDFSMVEKA
+20 HPSTDFSMVEKA
-32 YKLAVEAHKEQ
+32 YQLANNAHKDQ

-64 LELDMETITAGIL
+64 LELDMESIVAGIL
-77 HDIIEDTPYTYEDIA
+77 HDVIEDTEYSYEDISK
-92 HLFSEEIAALVDGVT
+92 LFSEEIAALVDGVT
-107 KLGKLSYTTKEEAQA
+107 KLGKLSYTTKEEVQA

-148 NMRTLNYMTPEKQR
+148 NMRTLNYMKPEKQK

-190 LCFKYLNPDAYFD
+190 LCFKYLDPDAFFD
-203 LAAKIQKKKEERDQF
+203 LATKIERKKEERDEF
-218 VQSMVQELQTK
+218 VQDMVKELQQK
-229 MNEAGIKGKVY
+229 MDEAGIKGKVY

-259 LDQIYDLFAIRALV
+259 MDQVYDLFAIRALV
-273 DSVKDCYAVLGIVHT
+273 DNVKDCYAVLGIVHT
-288 AYTPMPGRIKDYI
+288 MYTPMPGRFKDYI

-314 TLIGPHGQ
+314 TLIGPNGQ

-347 KEGRANEKS
+347 KEGKS
-356 SKAQK
+356 GDKGSKAARK
-361 SEEAK
+361 EEEK

-373 MEWQKDM
+373 MEWQRDM
-380 SDNKEYLDTIKL
+380 ADNKEYLDTLKQ
-392 DLNIYSTQVYAFTP
+392 DFNIFSTQVYAFTP

-438 VNNKIVPLDHKIQN
+438 VNNKIVPIDHKIQN

-468 RDWLAIVKTAQA
+468 RDWLNVVKSAQA

-499 GREMILADIKKKGYQ
+499 GREMVLADMKKKGFQ
-514 PQDLLRPEWEEI
+514 PSDLLRPEWQEI
-526 VLVKY
+526 VVVKY

-545 GGMKEGQV
+545 GGLKEGQV

-580 TIDQKPVKKHKSKS
+580 TIDDKPVKKHKSKS
-594 GVVVEGIGD
+594 GIVVEGIGD

-611 CSPVPGDEIIGFVT
+611 CSPVPGDEIVGFVT
-625 RGRGVTIHRTDCIN
+625 RGRGVTIHRTDCVN
-639 VINLSNEERGRL
+639 VINLSNDERGRL

-656 DTQFAKGE
+656 DTQFAKGDT
-664 SNTSYLAELK
+664 NTSYLAELR
-674 VVAND
+674 VTAND
-679 RVGLIVEISRQLADD
+679 RVGLILEISRQLADD

-701 NVRTTKDMQ
+701 NVRTTKDLL
-710 AILNVTIE
+710 AIFNITIE
-718 IKTKEQLERVVTRL
+718 IKTKEQLERVTKRL
-732 KNLRDV
+732 KGLKDIV
-738 TEVERVSGQGR
+738 EVERVSGLG
-749 YRV
+749 

>member
-1 MAEIDEQLY
+1 MSMAAIEEQLY
-10 KELIDKIKTY
+10 QELIEKIKTY
-20 HPSDDFSMVEKA
+20 HPSNDFSMVEKA
-32 YKLAVEAHKEQ
+32 YKLAVDAHKDQ

-64 LELDMETITAGIL
+64 LELDMETIVAGIL
-77 HDIIEDTPYTYEDIA
+77 HDIIEDTEYSYEDISN
-92 HLFSEEIAALVDGVT
+92 LFSEEIAALVDGVT

-190 LCFKYLNPDAYFD
+190 LCFKYLNPDAFDD
-203 LAAKIQKKKEERDQF
+203 LATKIQKKKEERDAF
-218 VQSMVQELQTK
+218 VQDMVKELQTK
-229 MNEAGIKGKVY
+229 MDEAGIKGKVY

-259 LDQIYDLFAIRALV
+259 LDQVYDLFAIRALV

-288 AYTPMPGRIKDYI
+288 MYTPMPGRFKDYI

-347 KEGRANEKS
+347 KEGKANEKGTKA
-356 SKAQK
+356 SKK
-361 SEEAK
+361 EEAK

-373 MEWQKDM
+373 MEWQQDM

-392 DLNIYSTQVYAFTP
+392 DLNIFTTQVYAFTP

-412 LTKDSTPIDFAYM
+412 LSKDSTPIDFAYM

-452 GDIVE
+452 GDIIE

-480 RTKIKQWFKKEEKE
+480 RTKIKQWFKREEKE

-499 GREMILADIKKKGYQ
+499 GREMILADMKKKGFQ
-514 PQDLLRPEWEEI
+514 PQDLLRPEWQEI
-526 VLVKY
+526 VVVKY
-531 DFKTWDA
+531 DFKNWDA

-545 GGMKEGQV
+545 GGLKEGQV

-580 TIDQKPVKKHKSKS
+580 TIDDKPVKKHKSKS
-594 GVVVEGIGD
+594 GIIVEGIGD

-611 CSPVPGDEIIGFVT
+611 CSPVPGDEIVGFVT

-656 DTQFAKGE
+656 DAHFARGDM
-664 SNTSYLAELK
+664 NTSYLAELR
-674 VVAND
+674 VTAND
-679 RVGLIVEISRQLADD
+679 RVGLILEISRQLADD

-701 NVRTTKDMQ
+701 NVRTTKDML
-710 AILNVTIE
+710 AIFNITIE
-718 IKTKEQLERVVTRL
+718 IKTKEQLERVVKRL
-732 KNLRDV
+732 KALKDIV
-738 TEVERVSGQGR
+738 EVERVSGLG
-749 YRV
+749 

>member
-1 MAEIDEQLY
+1 MVPVEEQLY
-10 KELIDKIKTY
+10 LELIEKIKTY
-20 HPSDDFSMVEKA
+20 HPSSDFSMVEKA
-32 YKLAVEAHKEQ
+32 YKLAVDAHKDQ

-64 LELDMETITAGIL
+64 LELDMESIVAGIL
-77 HDIIEDTPYTYEDIA
+77 HDVIEDTEYSYEDISNM
-92 HLFSEEIAALVDGVT
+92 FSEEIAALVDGVT
-107 KLGKLSYTTKEEAQA
+107 KLGKLSYTTKEEVQA

-148 NMRTLNYMTPEKQR
+148 NMRTLNYMKPEKQK

-190 LCFKYLNPDAYFD
+190 LCFKYLDPDAFFD
-203 LAAKIQKKKEERDQF
+203 LATKIERKKEERDEF
-218 VQSMVQELQTK
+218 VQDIVKELQQK
-229 MNEAGIKGKVY
+229 MDEAGIKGKVY

-259 LDQIYDLFAIRALV
+259 MDQIYDLFAIRALV
-273 DSVKDCYAVLGIVHT
+273 DNVKDCYAVLGIVHT
-288 AYTPMPGRIKDYI
+288 MYTPMPGRFKDYI

-314 TLIGPHGQ
+314 SLIGPHGQ

-347 KEGRANEKS
+347 KEGKANEKGN
-356 SKAQK
+356 KATRRD
-361 SEEAK
+361 EEK

-373 MEWQKDM
+373 MEWQQDM
-380 SDNKEYLDTIKL
+380 ADNKEYLDTLKQ
-392 DLNIYSTQVYAFTP
+392 DFNIFSTQVYAFTP

-425 IHSAVGNKMVGAR
+425 IHTAVGNKMVGAR
-438 VNNKIVPLDHKIQN
+438 VNNKIVPIDHRIQN

-468 RDWLAIVKTAQA
+468 RDWLNLVKSAQA

-499 GREMILADIKKKGYQ
+499 GREMVLADMKKKGFQ
-514 PQDLLRPEWEEI
+514 PNDLLRPEWMEI
-526 VLVKY
+526 VVVKY

-545 GGMKEGQV
+545 GGLKEGQV

-594 GVVVEGIGD
+594 GIVVEGIGD

-611 CSPVPGDEIIGFVT
+611 CSPVPGDEIVGFVT

-639 VINLSNEERGRL
+639 VINLSNDERGRL

-656 DTQFAKGE
+656 DTQFAKGDT
-664 SNTSYLAELK
+664 NTSYLAELR
-674 VVAND
+674 VTAND
-679 RVGLIVEISRQLADD
+679 RVGLILEISRQLADD

-701 NVRTTKDMQ
+701 NVRTTKDLL
-710 AILNVTIE
+710 AIFNITIE
-718 IKTKEQLERVVTRL
+718 IKTKEQLERVVKRL
-732 KNLRDV
+732 KSLKDIV
-738 TEVERVSGQGR
+738 EVERVSGLG
-749 YRV
+749 

>member
-1 MAEIDEQLY
+1 MAAVDEKLY
-10 KELIDKIKTY
+10 RELIEKIKTY

-32 YKLAVEAHKEQ
+32 YKLAVDAHKEQ

-56 KVAYILAE
+56 KVAFILAE

-77 HDIIEDTPYTYEDIA
+77 HDIIEDTPYTYEDISRM
-92 HLFSEEIAALVDGVT
+92 FSEEIAALVDGVT

-203 LAAKIQKKKEERDQF
+203 LAAKIRKKKEERDQF
-218 VQSMVQELQTK
+218 VQGMVQELQAK
-229 MNEAGIKGKVY
+229 MDEAGIKGKVY

-288 AYTPMPGRIKDYI
+288 AYTPMPGRFKDYI

-347 KEGRANEKS
+347 KEGKANEKS

-366 LAWLRQI
+366 LTWLRQI

-392 DLNIYSTQVYAFTP
+392 DLNIYSTHVYAFTP

-499 GREMILADIKKKGYQ
+499 GREMILADMKKKGYQ

-538 LLAAVGY
+538 LLAAIGY

-553 VNRLKDEYLKEKRK
+553 VNRLRDELLKEKRK

-594 GVVVEGIGD
+594 GIVVEGIGD
-603 VAVRFSKC
+603 VAGRFSKC

-738 TEVERVSGQGR
+738 TEVERVSGLG
-749 YRV
+749 

>member
-1 MAEIDEQLY
+1 MSMVPVEEQLY
-10 KELIDKIKTY
+10 LELIEKIKTY
-20 HPSDDFSMVEKA
+20 HPSSDFSMVEKA
-32 YKLAVEAHKEQ
+32 YKLAVDAHKDQ

-64 LELDMETITAGIL
+64 LELDMESIVAGIL
-77 HDIIEDTPYTYEDIA
+77 HDVIEDTEYSYEDISNM
-92 HLFSEEIAALVDGVT
+92 FSEEIAALVDGVT
-107 KLGKLSYTTKEEAQA
+107 KLGKLSYTTKEEVQA

-148 NMRTLNYMTPEKQR
+148 NMRTLNYMKPEKQK

-190 LCFKYLNPDAYFD
+190 LCFKYLDPDAFFD
-203 LAAKIQKKKEERDQF
+203 LATKIERKKEERDEF
-218 VQSMVQELQTK
+218 VQDIVKELQQK
-229 MNEAGIKGKVY
+229 MDEAGIKGKVY

-259 LDQIYDLFAIRALV
+259 MDQIYDLFAIRALV
-273 DSVKDCYAVLGIVHT
+273 DNVKDCYAVLGIVHT
-288 AYTPMPGRIKDYI
+288 MYTPMPGRFKDYI

-314 TLIGPHGQ
+314 SLIGPHGQ

-347 KEGRANEKS
+347 KEGKANEKGN
-356 SKAQK
+356 KATRRD
-361 SEEAK
+361 EEK

-373 MEWQKDM
+373 MEWQQDM
-380 SDNKEYLDTIKL
+380 ADNKEYLDTLKQ
-392 DLNIYSTQVYAFTP
+392 DFNIFSTQVYAFTP

-425 IHSAVGNKMVGAR
+425 IHTAVGNKMVGAR
-438 VNNKIVPLDHKIQN
+438 VNNKIVPIDHRIQN

-468 RDWLAIVKTAQA
+468 RDWLNLVKSAQA

-499 GREMILADIKKKGYQ
+499 GREMVLADMKKKGFQ
-514 PQDLLRPEWEEI
+514 PNDLLRPEWMEI
-526 VLVKY
+526 VVVKY

-545 GGMKEGQV
+545 GGLKEGQV

-594 GVVVEGIGD
+594 GIVVEGIGD

-611 CSPVPGDEIIGFVT
+611 CSPVPGDEIVGFVT

-639 VINLSNEERGRL
+639 VINLSNDERGRL

-656 DTQFAKGE
+656 DTQFAKGDT
-664 SNTSYLAELK
+664 NTSYLAELR
-674 VVAND
+674 VTAND
-679 RVGLIVEISRQLADD
+679 RVGLILEISRQLADD

-701 NVRTTKDMQ
+701 NVRTTKDLL
-710 AILNVTIE
+710 AIFNITIE
-718 IKTKEQLERVVTRL
+718 IKTKEQLERVVKRL
-732 KNLRDV
+732 KSLKDIV
-738 TEVERVSGQGR
+738 EVERVSGLG
-749 YRV
+749 

>member
-1 MAEIDEQLY
+1 MVPVEEQLY
-10 KELIDKIKTY
+10 LELIEKIKTY
-20 HPSDDFSMVEKA
+20 HPSSDFSMIEKA
-32 YKLAVEAHKEQ
+32 YKLAVDAHKDQ

-64 LELDMETITAGIL
+64 LELDMESIVAGIL
-77 HDIIEDTPYTYEDIA
+77 HDIIEDTEYSYEDISN
-92 HLFSEEIAALVDGVT
+92 LFSEEIAALVDGVT

-148 NMRTLNYMTPEKQR
+148 NMRTLNYMKPEKQK

-190 LCFKYLNPDAYFD
+190 LCFKYLDPDAFFD
-203 LAAKIQKKKEERDQF
+203 LATKIERKKEERDEF
-218 VQSMVQELQTK
+218 VQDIVKELQQK
-229 MNEAGIKGKVY
+229 MDEAGIKGKVY

-273 DSVKDCYAVLGIVHT
+273 DNVKDCYAVLGIVHT
-288 AYTPMPGRIKDYI
+288 MYTPMPGRFKDYI

-314 TLIGPHGQ
+314 SLIGPHGQ

-347 KEGRANEKS
+347 KEGKANDKGTKA
-356 SKAQK
+356 SKK
-361 SEEAK
+361 EEEK

-373 MEWQKDM
+373 MEWQRDM
-380 SDNKEYLDTIKL
+380 ADNKEYLDTLKQ
-392 DLNIYSTQVYAFTP
+392 DFNIFSTQVYAFTP

-438 VNNKIVPLDHKIQN
+438 VNNKIVPIDYKIQN

-468 RDWLAIVKTAQA
+468 RDWLAVVKSAQA

-499 GREMILADIKKKGYQ
+499 GREMILADMKKKGFQ
-514 PQDLLRPEWEEI
+514 PSDLLRPEWQEI
-526 VLVKY
+526 VVVKY

-545 GGMKEGQV
+545 GGLKEGQV

-567 TQTAEDALKDFEK
+567 TQTAEDVLKDFEK
-580 TIDQKPVKKHKSKS
+580 TIDDKPVKKHKSKS
-594 GVVVEGIGD
+594 GIVVEGIGD

-639 VINLSNEERGRL
+639 VINLSDEERGRL

-656 DTQFAKGE
+656 DTQFAKGDT
-664 SNTSYLAELK
+664 NTSYLAELR
-674 VVAND
+674 VTAND
-679 RVGLIVEISRQLADD
+679 RVGLILEISRQLADD

-701 NVRTTKDMQ
+701 NVRTTKDLL
-710 AILNVTIE
+710 AIINITIE
-718 IKTKEQLERVVTRL
+718 IKTKEQLERVVKRL
-732 KNLRDV
+732 KGLKDII
-738 TEVERVSGQGR
+738 EVERVSGLG
-749 YRV
+749 

>member
-1 MAEIDEQLY
+1 MSMVPVEEQLY
-10 KELIDKIKTY
+10 LELIEKIKTY
-20 HPSDDFSMVEKA
+20 HPSSDFSMIEKA
-32 YKLAVEAHKEQ
+32 YKLAVEAHKNQ

-64 LELDMETITAGIL
+64 LELDMESIVAGIL
-77 HDIIEDTPYTYEDIA
+77 HDIIEDTEYSYEDISNM
-92 HLFSEEIAALVDGVT
+92 FSEEIAALVDGVT
-107 KLGKLSYTTKEEAQA
+107 KLGKLSYTTKEEVQA

-148 NMRTLNYMTPEKQR
+148 NMRTLNYMKPEKQK

-190 LCFKYLNPDAYFD
+190 LCFKYLDPDAFFD
-203 LAAKIQKKKEERDQF
+203 LATKIERKKEERDEF
-218 VQSMVQELQTK
+218 VQDIVKELQQK
-229 MNEAGIKGKVY
+229 MDEAGIKGKVY

-273 DSVKDCYAVLGIVHT
+273 DNVKDCYAVLGIVHT
-288 AYTPMPGRIKDYI
+288 MYTPMPGRFKDYI

-347 KEGRANEKS
+347 KEGKANDKGTRATRK
-356 SKAQK
+356 
-361 SEEAK
+361 EEEK

-373 MEWQKDM
+373 MEWQRDM
-380 SDNKEYLDTIKL
+380 ADNKEYLDTLKQ
-392 DLNIYSTQVYAFTP
+392 DSQVYAFTP

-438 VNNKIVPLDHKIQN
+438 VNNKIVPIDYKIQN

-468 RDWLAIVKTAQA
+468 RDWLAVVKSAQA

-499 GREMILADIKKKGYQ
+499 GREMILADMKKKGFQ
-514 PQDLLRPEWEEI
+514 PSDLLRPEWQEI
-526 VLVKY
+526 VVVKY

-545 GGMKEGQV
+545 GGLKEGQV

-567 TQTAEDALKDFEK
+567 TQTAEDVLKDFEK
-580 TIDQKPVKKHKSKS
+580 TIDDKPVKKHKSKS
-594 GVVVEGIGD
+594 GIVVEGIGD

-639 VINLSNEERGRL
+639 VINLSDEERGRL

-656 DTQFAKGE
+656 DTQFAKGDT
-664 SNTSYLAELK
+664 NTSYLAELR
-674 VVAND
+674 VTAND
-679 RVGLIVEISRQLADD
+679 RVGLILEISRQLADD

-701 NVRTTKDMQ
+701 NVRTTKDLL
-710 AILNVTIE
+710 AIINITIE
-718 IKTKEQLERVVTRL
+718 IKTKEQLERVVKRL
-732 KNLRDV
+732 KGLKDII
-738 TEVERVSGQGR
+738 EVERVSGLG
-749 YRV
+749 

>member
-77 HDIIEDTPYTYEDIA
+77 HDIIEDTPYTYEDIT
-92 HLFSEEIAALVDGVT
+92 HLFGEEIAALVDGVT

-288 AYTPMPGRIKDYI
+288 AYTPMPGRFKDYI

-594 GVVVEGIGD
+594 GVVVEVIGD

-738 TEVERVSGQGR
+738 TEVERVSGLG
-749 YRV
+749 